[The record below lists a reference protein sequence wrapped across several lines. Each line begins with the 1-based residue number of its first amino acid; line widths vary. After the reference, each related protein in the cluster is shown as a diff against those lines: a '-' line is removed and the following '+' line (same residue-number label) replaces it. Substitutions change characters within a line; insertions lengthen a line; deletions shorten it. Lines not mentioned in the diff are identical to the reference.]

1 MELDPFEG
9 LPAPPEPPSH
19 EGEGEADVT
28 PTWAPVDLTAIL
40 AGTVVTPE
48 PRFLRR
54 NDGVALL
61 YPGLTHSIH
70 GESESGKSMICQYEA
85 ANVLIKGGSVVYIDF
100 ESDPA
105 AVVERLRMFGAE
117 DDDIMSGFS
126 YVQPEVS
133 FNSTN
138 PDMAA
143 WQGMLRRNFDLVVI
157 DGVTEA
163 VTLFGFSSNDN
174 DELTRWGRMFPRRI
188 AEETGAAVVMVD
200 HVVKAADGRGRY
212 AIGGQAKLSM
222 ITGAAY
228 TVEVEAPL
236 GRGLRGEL
244 RLMVGKDRPGFV
256 RGHAGPMQAGSRTQE
271 AARIIIDSSGVDDM
285 PDVLVNPPSRLAE
298 DEEEGGFRP
307 TGIMSKVSRFMES
320 SPSRMSYSGLVNSIG
335 GSKDATRR
343 AIELLAAEGYLSVA
357 AGPRNSKMYGHLR
370 PFDG

>member
-1 MELDPFEG
+1 M
-9 LPAPPEPPSH
+9 
-19 EGEGEADVT
+19 
-28 PTWAPVDLTAIL
+28 PVDLTGIL
-40 AGTVVTPE
+40 AGTVTTPE

-85 ANVLIKGGSVVYIDF
+85 AIVLAKGGTVVYIDL

-117 DDDIMSGFS
+117 DDDIVSRFS
-126 YVQPEVS
+126 YVQPEAS
-133 FNSTN
+133 FHASNR
-138 PDMAA
+138 DLAA
-143 WQGMLRRNFDLVVI
+143 WQGMLSRRFDLVVI

-163 VTLFGFSSNDN
+163 VNLFGFSSNDN

-188 AEETGAAVVMVD
+188 ADETGAAVVMVD

-285 PDVLVNPPSRLAE
+285 PDVLVNPPQRLAE
-298 DEEEGGFRP
+298 DEEDRGFRP
-307 TGIMSKVSRFMES
+307 TALMAKVSRYMQS
-320 SPSRMSYSGLVNSIG
+320 SPSPMSHSGLVNSIG
-335 GSKDATRR
+335 GHKDATRR
-343 AIELLAAEGYLSVA
+343 AIDLLAAEGYLSVE
-357 AGPRNSKMYGHLR
+357 AGPRNSKMYDHLR
-370 PFDG
+370 PFDE